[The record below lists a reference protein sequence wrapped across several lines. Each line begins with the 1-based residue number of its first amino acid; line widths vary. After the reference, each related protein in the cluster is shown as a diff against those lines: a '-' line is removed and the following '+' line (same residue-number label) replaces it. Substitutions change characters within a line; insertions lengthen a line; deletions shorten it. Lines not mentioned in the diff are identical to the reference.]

1 MGIAVYEL
9 PSGGDPKD
17 EGRHGELVVRPSGLV
32 CYHDN
37 PADVQKE
44 REAVWVNEKN
54 PTFIPAYPPAL
65 QGEPRF
71 EVWFMIDATR
81 ELRVSARDLRT
92 GQMAVE
98 NVVVTKLS

>member
-1 MGIAVYEL
+1 VYEL
-9 PSGGDPKD
+9 ASGGNTGVQ
-17 EGRHGELVVRPSGLV
+17 GRHGELVVRPSGLI
-32 CYHDN
+32 CFHDN
-37 PADVQKE
+37 PAADQKD

-81 ELRVSARDLRT
+81 GLRVSARDLRT

-98 NVVVTKLS
+98 NVVITKLS